1 MLSKKISILID
12 QSIRE
17 VYGVPE
23 SGCQRA
29 DGAFVARLNVHR
41 TGCFEGSTL
50 TFSPHNC
57 VEGTMVKRR
66 RNARQTPD
74 IGAKRLHARQK
85 AHPAAQRDGCDMVR
99 CAQQAGRSVPFGHRV
114 EFTPGARPFGS
125 FLPAPHASH
134 AVRRRVSPSRSCC
147 VHVFSRPR
155 FLLPSLF
162 LASAPRHLGK
172 VAVVVCPGLYP
183 SKAGL
188 RSVRE
193 FHSQ

>member
-23 SGCQRA
+23 SGRQRA
-29 DGAFVARLNVHR
+29 DGAFVARLNVYR

-66 RNARQTPD
+66 RNARQTPN

-99 CAQQAGRSVPFGHRV
+99 CAQQAGRSVPFG
-114 EFTPGARPFGS
+114 F